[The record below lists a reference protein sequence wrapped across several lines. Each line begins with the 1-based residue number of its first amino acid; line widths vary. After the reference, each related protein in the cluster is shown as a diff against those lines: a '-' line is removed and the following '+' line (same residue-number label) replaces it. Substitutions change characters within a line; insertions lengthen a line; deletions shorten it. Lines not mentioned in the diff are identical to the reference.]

1 MSLTFGEFSSCLRI
15 EVREVN
21 ISDELF
27 ILSLIYSYVA
37 ECKLFAVLCLICYL
51 LLYVIF

>member
-1 MSLTFGEFSSCLRI
+1 MSLAFGEFPSCLRI

-21 ISDELF
+21 ISDKLF

-37 ECKLFAVLCLICYL
+37 ECRFCAVLYLICYL